1 MKNHDSIASRLSTMV
16 TIIMVLTVLLI
27 SAAVYWRA
35 NRMVSNEMEN
45 SAFAQME
52 MICADVDEVA
62 QQAMDVCDGV
72 AMRIPRYVDSS
83 HADVRALDSLAQLVM
98 KGNTQLKSC
107 VIALA
112 KGNVAPMIV
121 RNAEGEL
128 ESLKLDSLMPGYA
141 KRKWFVQIQNN
152 WQSSWVNPQV
162 SYISPCFYVSPIF
175 SHDSAFLGVVGVE
188 MQSDWIDNQT
198 RSIRI
203 FDHSYCLLLTEDG
216 TCLNNPDIS
225 ILFKESLATDPET
238 TRAEIQRQVNEH
250 AHDMQHGTSVVHT
263 QEFRATAFF
272 TPIKT
277 TGWEIAVV
285 CPFTDAYRGLDSF
298 LIFNLIVI
306 LFFSVMLVV
315 VINIAVK
322 RATAP
327 LSEFAEMARKVAVG
341 EFDAPLPENGE
352 HSEMSDLYDSFSFMQ
367 QSLSSNI
374 EELKRTT
381 AEQERL
387 ESEFHIARKIQL
399 DLVPNIFPAFPDR
412 KDIDVHAVI
421 NPWREVGGN
430 LYDFGIVD
438 NKLIFCIGDVSG
450 KGILAAVFMSM
461 TFKLVHTSLFTR
473 SSPSQVLAFANN
485 AMAQNNESNMF
496 VTLFYG
502 VLDLETGDLEYCNAG
517 QDEPMVVAPDGSV
530 TPLEVLPNI
539 PVGVMEDTEYEQQ
552 HAHIE
557 PGSMIVLYT
566 DGVVEA
572 ANRSGDLYGKDRLRR
587 LLARHS
593 KSTCETVD
601 NAIRDDVRE
610 FTCDQSKD
618 DCTALAIRWK

>member
-1 MKNHDSIASRLSTMV
+1 MKNHDSIASRLTTMV
-16 TIIMVLTVLLI
+16 TIIMVLTVALI
-27 SAAVYWRA
+27 SVAVYWRA
-35 NRMVSNEMEN
+35 NRMVSHEMEN

-52 MICADVDEVA
+52 MICDDINQTA
-62 QQAMDVCDGV
+62 QQSMDVCDRV
-72 AMRIPRYVDSS
+72 AVRVPQYVDS
-83 HADVRALDSLAQLVM
+83 ANTNVAALDSLVQTAM
-98 KGNTQLKSC
+98 IRNRQLKSC

-112 KGNVAPMIV
+112 KENIAPMVV
-121 RNAEGEL
+121 RNDQGEL
-128 ESLKLDSLMPGYA
+128 DHLTLDSLMPGYA
-141 KRKWFVQIQNN
+141 KQKWYVQM
-152 WQSSWVNPQV
+152 QSSWKPAWVN
-162 SYISPCFYVSPIF
+162 SNASFISPSFYATPIF
-175 SHDSAFLGVVGVE
+175 SEDSTFLGIVGVE
-188 MQSDWIDNQT
+188 MQPDWIDNET

-203 FDHSYCLLLTEDG
+203 FDHSYCMVLTEDG
-216 TCLNNPDIS
+216 ICLNKPDVS
-225 ILFKESLATDPET
+225 ILFNQSLATDPEE
-238 TRAEIQRQVNEH
+238 TRAEIQRQVCEH
-250 AHDMQHGTSVVHT
+250 AHDMEHGTAVVT
-263 QEFRATAFF
+263 KGEFRATAFF
-272 TPIKT
+272 SPIST
-277 TGWEIAVV
+277 TGWEIALVS
-285 CPFTDAYRGLDSF
+285 PYTDAYRGLDSF
-298 LIFNLIVI
+298 LIFCLIII
-306 LFFSVMLVV
+306 LSFSILLVF
-315 VINIAVK
+315 VINYAVK

-341 EFDAPLPENGE
+341 EFDAALPDGGN
-352 HSEMSDLYDSFSFMQ
+352 HSEMADLYESFTFMQ
-367 QSLSSNI
+367 QSLSTNI

-412 KDIDVHAVI
+412 TDVDVHAVI

-461 TFKLVHTSLFTR
+461 TFKLVHTSLFTH

-485 AMAQNNESNMF
+485 AMAQNNESSMF

-517 QDEPMVVAPDGSV
+517 QDEPMVVGPDGGV
-530 TPLEVLPNI
+530 TMLDVLPNI
-539 PVGVMEDTEYEQQ
+539 PVGVMEDVEYEQQ

-572 ANRSGDLYGKDRLRR
+572 SNRSGDLYGKERLKR
-587 LLARHS
+587 LLLRNA
-593 KSTCETVD
+593 KSSCETVVT
-601 NAIRDDVRE
+601 AVRDDVRE

-618 DCTALAIRWK
+618 DCTALTIRWR